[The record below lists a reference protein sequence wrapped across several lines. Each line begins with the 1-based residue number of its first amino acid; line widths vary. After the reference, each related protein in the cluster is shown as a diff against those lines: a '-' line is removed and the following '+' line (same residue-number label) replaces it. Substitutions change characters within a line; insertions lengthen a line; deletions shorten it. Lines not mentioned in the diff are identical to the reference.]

1 MLCRRYAIY
10 DNSNRRRDFLSFFF
24 FTSKIFWGLNVYFYG
39 EGTGDIYIKSNVGS
53 VLSDLHLVEDC
64 IRYDNATTDKTS
76 NYSSV
81 NLNSLSFV
89 SDHYEAYRSLGTSP
103 ASTYYSPVYIDE
115 TLPTNFE
122 ISVMYKASTNMN
134 REQTELIISSTH
146 PTTNSGTTE
155 LGIIV
160 SDARRG
166 LFHRVNGSATWYTE
180 SSTLSNNTWYT
191 FYLKVEGT
199 SVTAKILDD
208 SDNTIYT
215 STQTISAI
223 QNYKKWSMINGANS
237 RTLSFKN
244 LKIKQL

>member
-1 MLCRRYAIY
+1 M
-10 DNSNRRRDFLSFFF
+10 S
-24 FTSKIFWGLNVYFYG
+24 VYFLG
-39 EGTGDIYIKSNVGS
+39 KGTGDIYIKSNVGS
-53 VLSDLHLVEDC
+53 VLSDPYLVEDC
-64 IRYDNATTDKTS
+64 IRYDDATTDKTS

-81 NLNSLSFV
+81 NLNSLTFST
-89 SDHYEAYRSLGTSP
+89 DHYEAYRSLGTSP
-103 ASTYYSPVYIDE
+103 SSTFYSPIFIDDN
-115 TLPTNFE
+115 LPSNFE

-223 QNYKKWSMINGANS
+223 QNYKKWSMINGGNS

>member
-1 MLCRRYAIY
+1 MG
-10 DNSNRRRDFLSFFF
+10 
-24 FTSKIFWGLNVYFYG
+24 K
-39 EGTGDIYIKSNVGS
+39 GTGDIYIKSNVGS
-53 VLSDLHLVEDC
+53 VLSDPYLVEDC
-64 IRYDNATTDKTS
+64 IRYDDATTDKTS

-81 NLNSLSFV
+81 NLNSLTFST
-89 SDHYEAYRSLGTSP
+89 DHYEAYRSLGTSP
-103 ASTYYSPVYIDE
+103 SSTFYSPIFIDDN
-115 TLPTNFE
+115 LPSNFE

-223 QNYKKWSMINGANS
+223 QNYKKWSMINGGNS